1 MCGRAGWYGAGRRQ
15 ETCEDKFPAA
25 AWTDVVKNMGDDV
38 TGHLRRVFFFI
49 FTTSTYLPAVR
60 YYSLTAS
67 AYHFRLYRLTY
78 NRPSGRYV
86 GNMRMPTSDLHAV
99 RCTRLGMHTRT

>member
-1 MCGRAGWYGAGRRQ
+1 MKTNSRQ
-15 ETCEDKFPAA
+15 PPGPTSSKT
-25 AWTDVVKNMGDDV
+25 WSDDV